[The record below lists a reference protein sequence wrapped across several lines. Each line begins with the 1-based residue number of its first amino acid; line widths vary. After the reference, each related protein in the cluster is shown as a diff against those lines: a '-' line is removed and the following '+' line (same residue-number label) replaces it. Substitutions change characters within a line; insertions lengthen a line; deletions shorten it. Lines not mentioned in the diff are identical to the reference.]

1 LITEEPEI
9 SELEV
14 EKAAKRKLV
23 SASLFF
29 ISLVQKSLRTQNL
42 RSAMSDWQNFTL
54 QSQIAERAFN
64 EILEINHR
72 HSTVRYQSAI

>member
-29 ISLVQKSLRTQNL
+29 ICLVQKSLRNVNL
-42 RSAMSDWQNFTL
+42 R
-54 QSQIAERAFN
+54 
-64 EILEINHR
+64 
-72 HSTVRYQSAI
+72 